1 MDVKVG
7 DFYEYTGKTGF
18 DLVQNNTY
26 PIINIDKNNNID
38 IKTDN
43 GHKIFSWEKFI
54 TVFKPVILNSCNSSI
69 KAGDTVK
76 CIKSLV
82 YFDEG
87 CTYTVL
93 GVSSTKRIV
102 IRDKFGNP
110 KYVESYEFNT
120 YFTTTFQVNSS
131 SNELVKSFKNITSK
145 MAETYEKK
153 NHDYGDSFSKSLD
166 KFGLVASVVRMGDK
180 MNRIESLINKSI
192 QNPAY
197 PSVSVKDVNLV
208 KDESIK
214 DTLLDLANYAIM
226 TVMWMDNQKK
236 CDNS

>member
-7 DFYEYTGKTGF
+7 DFYEYIGKTGF

-54 TVFKPVILNSCNSSI
+54 TVFEPVILNSCNSSI

-93 GVSSTKRIV
+93 GVSSTKRVV

-110 KYVESYEFNT
+110 KYVEPYEFNT
-120 YFTTTFQVNSS
+120 YFTTTFQVNGS

-236 CDNS
+236 CDNG

>member
-7 DFYEYTGKTGF
+7 DFYEYIGKTDF

-26 PIINIDKNNNID
+26 PIINIDKNNNVD
-38 IKTDN
+38 IEIDN
-43 GHKIFSWEKFI
+43 GHKTFSWEKFI
-54 TVFKPVILNSCNSSI
+54 TVFEPVVLNNCNSSI

-76 CIKSLV
+76 CIKSLS

-93 GVSSTKRIV
+93 AVSSTGRVV
-102 IRDKFGNP
+102 IRDKFGNS
-110 KYVESYEFNT
+110 KYVEPYEFNT
-120 YFTTTFQVNSS
+120 YFTTTFQVNNS

-153 NHDYGDSFSKSLD
+153 NHDYGDSFDKSLD
-166 KFGLVASVVRMGDK
+166 KFGLIASVVRMGDK

-236 CDNS
+236 CDNG